1 MIAAIVAAAGSGE
14 RFGASIPKALIQLG
28 DRTLLEHAV
37 SSLSAVVD
45 QIVVTAPAG
54 FEEQIRALVGDA
66 VTVVTG
72 GATRSDSVRAGLAAI
87 DGAEFVLVHDAAR
100 ALATRE
106 LAAAVVAALKAGDV
120 AVVPALPVVD
130 TLQNVGADG
139 YVINAVDR
147 APLRR
152 IQTPQGFSYSVL
164 SAIHQGAQD
173 ATDDSTLAL
182 NAGHKVRVIAGEER
196 ALKIT
201 TPSDLATALTFLG
214 DATTFSTGVG
224 VDAHAFGEGRT
235 IQNDAHGQGHRDLWL
250 AGLQWPGEVAL
261 EGHSDGDVAAHAICD
276 ALFAATGLGDLGS
289 NFGTSR
295 PEYASASGVTL
306 LKETLSIITKGGY
319 SISHVSVQI
328 IGNRPRI
335 GARRAEAIATISQA
349 LGGAEVAIL
358 ATTTDGMGLTGEGK
372 GIAAIASAL
381 VIKR

>member
-1 MIAAIVAAAGSGE
+1 MIAAIIAAAGSGE

-37 SSLSAVVD
+37 SAISSVAD

-54 FEEQIRALVGDA
+54 YEDQIRNLVGDA

-72 GATRSDSVRAGLAAI
+72 GATRSESVRLGLAAI
-87 DGAEFVLVHDAAR
+87 DGADFVLVHDAAR
-100 ALATRE
+100 ALASRE
-106 LAAAVVAALKAGDV
+106 LAANVVAALKKGDV
-120 AVVPALPVVD
+120 AVIPGLPEVD
-130 TLQNVGADG
+130 TVKVIGADG
-139 YVINAVDR
+139 YVTSTPDR
-147 APLRR
+147 AQLRR
-152 IQTPQGFSYSVL
+152 VQTPQGFAYDILKAVHATPS
-164 SAIHQGAQD
+164 D
-173 ATDDSTLAL
+173 ATDDAVLVAD
-182 NAGHKVRVIAGEER
+182 AGHKVRIIEGEER

-201 TPSDLATALTFLG
+201 TPSDLATAMQFLG
-214 DATTFSTGVG
+214 AADSFSSGVG
-224 VDAHAFGEGRT
+224 VDAHAFAEGR
-235 IQNDAHGQGHRDLWL
+235 QLWL
-250 AGLQWPGEVAL
+250 AGILWPDEVGV

-289 NFGTSR
+289 NFGTAR
-295 PEYASASGVTL
+295 PEYAGASGVTL
-306 LKETLSIITKGGY
+306 LKETATIISRAGF

-335 GARRAEAIATISQA
+335 GGRRAEAIATLSAA

-381 VIKR
+381 VIKSA

>member
-1 MIAAIVAAAGSGE
+1 MIAAIIAAAGSGE

-37 SSLSAVVD
+37 SAISAVAD
-45 QIVVTAPAG
+45 HIVVTAPAG
-54 FEEQIRALVGDA
+54 FEDQIRKLVGEA

-72 GATRSDSVRAGLAAI
+72 GATRSESVRLGLAVI

-100 ALATRE
+100 ALASRE
-106 LAAAVVAALKAGDV
+106 LAAQVVAALKNGDV
-120 AVVPALPVVD
+120 AVIPGLPEVD
-130 TLQNVGADG
+130 TVKVIGADG
-139 YVINAVDR
+139 YVSSTPDR
-147 APLRR
+147 AQLRR
-152 IQTPQGFSYSVL
+152 VQTPQGFTYDVL
-164 SAIHQGAQD
+164 KAAHATPSD
-173 ATDDSTLAL
+173 ATDDAVLVAD
-182 NAGHKVRVIAGEER
+182 AGHKVRIIEGEER

-201 TPSDLATALTFLG
+201 TPSDLATAMQFLG
-214 DATTFSTGVG
+214 AADSFSSGVG
-224 VDAHAFGEGRT
+224 VDAHAFAVGRP
-235 IQNDAHGQGHRDLWL
+235 LWL
-250 AGLQWPGEVAL
+250 AGILWPDEVGV

-295 PEYASASGVTL
+295 PEYAGASGVTL
-306 LKETLSIITKGGY
+306 LKETATIISRAGFSIT
-319 SISHVSVQI
+319 HVSVQI

-335 GARRAEAIATISQA
+335 GGRRAEAIATISAA

-381 VIKR
+381 VIKSA

>member
-1 MIAAIVAAAGSGE
+1 MIAAIIAAAGSGE

-37 SSLSAVVD
+37 SAISSVAD

-54 FEEQIRALVGDA
+54 YEDQIRNLVGDA

-72 GATRSDSVRAGLAAI
+72 GSTRSESVRLGLAAI
-87 DGAEFVLVHDAAR
+87 DGADFVLVHDAAR
-100 ALATRE
+100 ALASRE
-106 LAAAVVAALKAGDV
+106 LAASVVAALKNGDV
-120 AVVPALPVVD
+120 AVIPGLPEVD
-130 TLQNVGADG
+130 TVKVIGADG
-139 YVINAVDR
+139 YVTSTPDR
-147 APLRR
+147 AQLRR
-152 IQTPQGFSYSVL
+152 VQTPQGFSFSVL
-164 SAIHQGAQD
+164 KQAHATPSD
-173 ATDDSTLAL
+173 ATDDAVLVA
-182 NAGHKVRVIAGEER
+182 NAGHKVRIIDGEER

-201 TPSDLATALTFLG
+201 TPSDLATAMQFLG
-214 DATTFSTGVG
+214 SAQTFSSGVG
-224 VDAHAFGEGRT
+224 VDAHAFAVGR
-235 IQNDAHGQGHRDLWL
+235 QLWL
-250 AGLQWPGEVAL
+250 AGILWPDEVGV

-295 PEYASASGVTL
+295 PEYAGASGVTL
-306 LKETLSIITKGGY
+306 LKETAAIISRAGF

-335 GARRAEAIATISQA
+335 GGRRAEAIATISAA

-381 VIKR
+381 VIKSA